1 MNGEQR
7 LKKDF
12 DMVGY
17 LKKLRIGSS
26 LAHLTL
32 TKFQK
37 DLIPF
42 FNTNVIT
49 TEKKKKIASSLKED
63 STINDD
69 SKITKDL
76 SHIVKNSVKSLF
88 DQRMLNELLF
98 EEDVINLK
106 GKGRSA
112 YINNSVCKCPIVKGV

>member
-32 TKFQK
+32 SKFQK

-106 GKGRSA
+106 GKGRSGSKRA
-112 YINNSVCKCPIVKGV
+112 SKA